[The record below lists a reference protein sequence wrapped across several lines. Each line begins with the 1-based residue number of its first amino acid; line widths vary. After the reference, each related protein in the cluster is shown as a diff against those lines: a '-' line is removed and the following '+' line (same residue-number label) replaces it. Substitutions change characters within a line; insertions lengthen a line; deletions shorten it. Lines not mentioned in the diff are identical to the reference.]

1 MTQTATCTLL
11 LLTAFS
17 ASLFAQADGIKSKTT
32 YAKAYGETKNPVA
45 VDPAKDLPRYPA
57 SEPKDAIAT
66 WQVKKGFK
74 LQLTANEPQVRSP
87 IAVSYD
93 ENGRMFVCEMID
105 YSEMR
110 DSTPHLGRIS
120 MLEDKDGDGHFETSQ
135 VFADDLAWPTGLICA
150 NGGVFVIA
158 TPDLWF
164 FKDTDGDGKADV
176 REKVFTGFG
185 TGLKLLNV
193 QGLAN
198 SPMWGQDNR
207 IHILAGGGNR
217 GIIRRVGVPPASGN
231 ESPTQLT
238 RRVGVP
244 TASGNESPAQ
254 LTRRVGVPPASGGKS
269 PAHPESGETPNLQ
282 DGIELGGKDF
292 WFDPRTLDFG
302 LEGGGAQYGMS
313 FDNYGRKFA
322 CSNSDHLQYWVYDDK
337 YANRNPYYAMPP
349 AKQSIAVDGG
359 AAEVFRISPDEPWRI
374 IRTRWRIAGVVK
386 GGVEGG
392 GRVSGYFTGASGTT
406 IFRGDAYGPE
416 FVNNSFTGDAGGQL
430 VHRKIIKPSAD
441 GISLIGERP
450 ADEHGFEF
458 AASKDTW
465 VRVVNFAN
473 APDGCLHIC
482 DMYREVIEHPWSI
495 PDEIKKYINLNNGND
510 RGRIYRIVPDK
521 GAERIGQ
528 KVALGKASTEE
539 LVQTLGHP
547 NGWHRDTAQ
556 RLLYERQDKA
566 AVPLL
571 EQVLSGDN
579 ALAKL
584 HALGALDGMGALKEN
599 TVVKALQDADEH
611 VRERGTMLAFP
622 LLTVLS
628 PPENLPSPTLKKAL
642 TVEGDSSARVRFMSA
657 LVQACGNEIQA
668 SQHKKPMNQAGA
680 FETSEG
686 ISPFFA
692 DLRARHN
699 YDMLGRSY
707 ALLLEQHPGETWLKA
722 AICTNPAPVI
732 WGIFSNGT
740 GVPVGRN
747 IPLPMFSIQPTRSKD
762 DRTAGF
768 QQSLPDLLSI
778 LGASGADLSRT
789 NYTPGKVIAFLSK
802 YPRPDWIA
810 AYSTGLKKAG
820 LSIEKADAQG
830 LLSAVFTK
838 AAATAFDSQAAE
850 SSRLDAIELLGLTSS
865 KEATAA
871 LTQCLAKNQ
880 PDSVQSAA
888 IRTLAQSHSA
898 AVTQL
903 LLAHWVGFGPKAKGG
918 ALEALLAREDRAL
931 ALLESGAVPPV
942 AFSASQV
949 QSLLKHKSPKVAALA
964 KTALASVIPPSRE
977 EVIAKFK
984 PAIAAKGD
992 AAKGQIQYMARCVA
1006 CHRAG
1011 TMGLQVGPDLVTVKT
1026 KGREALLTAILEPH
1040 KEVASQFIAYTVLT
1054 KDGQTLAGII
1064 TNDNASSM
1072 TLKMMGGVEKT
1083 LQRSEIK
1090 GSSSTGQSLMPE
1102 GLETGMSVAD
1112 MADLLSFIE
1121 GQ

>member
-1 MTQTATCTLL
+1 MTQTAACSLL
-11 LLTAFS
+11 LLLAFS
-17 ASLFAQADGIKSKTT
+17 STLFAQADGLKSKTT

-45 VDPAKDLPRYPA
+45 VDPGKDLPRYPA
-57 SEPKDAIAT
+57 VEPKDAIAT

-74 LQLTANEPQVRSP
+74 LQLAANEPQVRDP
-87 IAVSYD
+87 IAVSFD
-93 ENGRMFVCEMID
+93 ENGRMFVCEMHD

-110 DSTPHLGRIS
+110 DVTPHMGRVS

-135 VFADDLAWPTGLICA
+135 VFADDLAWPTGLIYA

-176 REKVFTGFG
+176 REKVYTGFG

-217 GIIRRVGVPPASGN
+217 GVMTCLKR
-231 ESPTQLT
+231 
-238 RRVGVP
+238 
-244 TASGNESPAQ
+244 
-254 LTRRVGVPPASGGKS
+254 
-269 PAHPESGETPNLQ
+269 PELP
-282 DGIELGGKDF
+282 GIELGGKDF
-292 WFDPRTLDFG
+292 WFDPLTFEFG

-313 FDNYGRKFA
+313 FDNYGRKFG

-337 YANRNPYYAMPP
+337 YANRNPYYPMPP
-349 AKQSIAVDGG
+349 ARQSIAVDGG

-386 GGVEGG
+386 GAVEGG
-392 GRVSGYFTGASGTT
+392 GRVSGYFTGATGTT
-406 IFRGDAYGPE
+406 IYRGDACGPE

-495 PDEIKKYINLNNGND
+495 PDEIKKHIDLNNGND

-556 RLLYERQDKA
+556 RLLFERQDKA

-571 EQVLSGDN
+571 EKALSGEN

-584 HALGALDGMGALKEN
+584 HALGVLRGLNALSASILSKAIWDKDPYVVEAALHLSETLQPSSLGIDEIAKAIKEQTRSDN
-599 TVVKALQDADEH
+599 MRVHFQI
-611 VRERGTMLAFP
+611 
-622 LLTVLS
+622 
-628 PPENLPSPTLKKAL
+628 AL
-642 TVEGDSSARVRFMSA
+642 TVGEFLKDADLFDMSA
-657 LVQACGNEIQA
+657 IKSLGSSRRSMTSSVAQMVLNDLPTNDRVVDAYLSGNPDVSIALVGVI
-668 SQHKKPMNQAGA
+668 
-680 FETSEG
+680 
-686 ISPFFA
+686 FF
-692 DLRARHN
+692 DP
-699 YDMLGRSY
+699 
-707 ALLLEQHPGETWLKA
+707 E
-722 AICTNPAPVI
+722 
-732 WGIFSNGT
+732 
-740 GVPVGRN
+740 
-747 IPLPMFSIQPTRSKD
+747 
-762 DRTAGF
+762 
-768 QQSLPDLLSI
+768 
-778 LGASGADLSRT
+778 
-789 NYTPGKVIAFLSK
+789 
-802 YPRPDWIA
+802 
-810 AYSTGLKKAG
+810 GLKKAEPAKLKSISKVIQAAGGAAKAAHQAERDRGGKPNASLLIG
-820 LSIEKADAQG
+820 LIASTPRAEFIGALAAGFKKAGIDLATADTEHKLTG
-830 LLSAVFTK
+830 IFTK
-838 AAATAFDSQAAE
+838 AAANAADSKASE
-850 SSRLDAIELLGLTSS
+850 STRLEAIQLLGLTSS
-865 KEATAA
+865 KEAAEA
-871 LTQCLAKNQ
+871 LTQCLAQGQ
-880 PDSVQSAA
+880 PDSIQSSA
-888 IRTLAQSHSA
+888 IRTLAQSSSPGITKSLIA
-898 AVTQL
+898 G
-903 LLAHWVGFGPKAKGG
+903 WPGFGSKAKE
-918 ALEALLAREDRAL
+918 ASLEALLAREDRAL
-931 ALLESGAVPPV
+931 ALLESSVVKPAE
-942 AFSASQV
+942 FSASQV
-949 QSLLKHKSPKVAALA
+949 QALLKHKSPKVAASA

-977 EVIAKFK
+977 EVTAKFK
-984 PAIAAKGD
+984 PAIAAQGD
-992 AAKGQIQYMARCVA
+992 AKKGQLQYMARCVA

-1011 TMGLQVGPDLVTVKT
+1011 TMGLQVGPDLITVKT

-1040 KEVASQFIAYTVLT
+1040 KEIASQYIAYTVNAR
-1054 KDGQTLAGII
+1054 DGQTLAGII
-1064 TNDNASSM
+1064 TNDTASSM
-1072 TLKMMGGVEKT
+1072 TLKMMGGLEKT

-1102 GLETGMSVAD
+1102 GLETGMSVSD

>member
-1 MTQTATCTLL
+1 MIRLALGL
-11 LLTAFS
+11 FS
-17 ASLFAQADGIKSKTT
+17 FHFALCSTLFAQADGLKSKTT
-32 YAKAYGETKNPVA
+32 YAQAYGKTVGGA
-45 VDPAKDLPRYPA
+45 TIDPTKDLPRYPA
-57 SEPKDAIAT
+57 VKPKDAIAT

-87 IAVSYD
+87 IAVSFD

-110 DSTPHLGRIS
+110 DVTPHLGRIS

-135 VFADDLAWPTGLICA
+135 VFADNLAWPTGLIYA

-217 GIIRRVGVPPASGN
+217 GVMTCLKR
-231 ESPTQLT
+231 
-238 RRVGVP
+238 
-244 TASGNESPAQ
+244 
-254 LTRRVGVPPASGGKS
+254 
-269 PAHPESGETPNLQ
+269 PELA
-282 DGIELGGKDF
+282 GIELGGKDF
-292 WFDPRTLDFG
+292 WFDPRTLEFG

-337 YANRNPYYAMPP
+337 YANRNPYFAMPR
-349 AKQSIAVDGG
+349 ARQSIAVDGG
-359 AAEVFRISPDEPWRI
+359 AAEVFRLSPDEPWRI

-406 IFRGDAYGPE
+406 IYRGDAYGSD
-416 FVNNSFTGDAGGQL
+416 FVDNSFTGDAGGQL
-430 VHRKIIKPSAD
+430 VHRKIIKPSPD

-473 APDGCLHIC
+473 SPDGCMHIC

-495 PDEIKKYINLNNGND
+495 PDEIKKFIDLNNGND

-539 LVQTLGHP
+539 LVKTLGHS

-556 RLLYERQDKA
+556 RLLFERQDKA

-571 EQVLSGDN
+571 EQVMSGDN

-584 HALGALDGMGALKEN
+584 HALGALDGIKATREHDLE
-599 TVVKALQDADEH
+599 TALQDASPKVAERACLLAESMIAGSPKHADALVPLIARLAGTDGSARTRFQALLSLGSLGNQGHGTHVDAIDEAI
-611 VRERGTMLAFP
+611 VQTFA
-622 LLTVLS
+622 
-628 PPENLPSPTLKKAL
+628 KAL
-642 TVEGDSSARVRFMSA
+642 GHAEDDSKLLVAAVVSARPVIA
-657 LVQACGNEIQA
+657 
-668 SQHKKPMNQAGA
+668 HD
-680 FETSEG
+680 T
-686 ISPFFA
+686 
-692 DLRARHN
+692 
-699 YDMLGRSY
+699 
-707 ALLLEQHPGETWLKA
+707 LLLLLKTNA
-722 AICTNPAPVI
+722 ATVPPALIEAVAAMKLSDASTSSLVAEISQMPPI
-732 WGIFSNGT
+732 SLAASIRALAAGLKRAGT
-740 GVPVGRN
+740 
-747 IPLPMFSIQPTRSKD
+747 SI
-762 DRTAGF
+762 
-768 QQSLPDLLSI
+768 
-778 LGASGADLSRT
+778 
-789 NYTPGKVIAFLSK
+789 GKVDSDHKL
-802 YPRPDWIA
+802 
-810 AYSTGLKKAG
+810 T
-820 LSIEKADAQG
+820 
-830 LLSAVFTK
+830 AVFTK
-838 AAATAFDSQAAE
+838 ATTTAADSNSPEAARRE
-850 SSRLDAIELLGLTSS
+850 AIEFLGLASS
-865 KEATAA
+865 KEATDA
-871 LTQCLAKNQ
+871 LNQCLAKDQ
-880 PDSVQSAA
+880 PDAIQAAA
-888 IRTLAQSHSA
+888 IHVLAQTSSP
-898 AVTQL
+898 AVTKTL
-903 LLAHWVGFGPKAKGG
+903 IADWIGFGPKAKEA
-918 ALEALLAREDRAL
+918 ALDALLAREDRAL
-931 ALLESGAVPPV
+931 ALLESGIVKPTE
-942 AFSASQV
+942 FSASQV
-949 QSLLKHKSPKVAALA
+949 QSLLKHKSPKVAEAA

-977 EVIAKFK
+977 EVTAKFK

-992 AAKGQIQYMARCVA
+992 FARGQIQYMTRCVA

-1011 TMGLQVGPDLVTVKT
+1011 TLGLQVGPDLVTVKT

-1040 KEVASQFIAYTVLT
+1040 KEVAPQFIAYTVIT

-1064 TNDNASSM
+1064 TNDNASGM
-1072 TLKMMGGVEKT
+1072 TLKMMGGLEKT
-1083 LQRSEIK
+1083 LNRSEVK
-1090 GSSSTGQSLMPE
+1090 GSTSTGQSLMPE
-1102 GLETGMSVAD
+1102 GLETGMTVED